1 MYTASSPDSSYPEN
15 PTTTELN
22 NLLASQGICGPNHY
36 IELDNA
42 NLTLTCDSSKTCD
55 SLRSARRRDDNY
67 DELIQQCSDDNS
79 NWFNEQKRVSREF
92 NNNQNSETIFE
103 SENWSDANNVT
114 SEICQSTGNINMGSM
129 RNACRVHQYYEQ
141 SEMPLTNEEIQGIL
155 GIQSFPNEYAL
166 NIDDLRN
173 KISST
178 RGSTVN
184 RDFRIME
191 NWIRNWGSRNSETDR
206 DGVPIN
212 DKVTGFNFNMLQDTS
227 GTYGPNLIIEQ
238 EVREFQVESY
248 GDPRDID
255 IGGIGGINLQQLFGN
270 VAANDEFESCM
281 NNILDDNATEYCNGL
296 SHLEIQEQIKNLDNI
311 SHLKPCHIRYI
322 EDKLKRISIVD
333 IDDAQECMGHLN
345 LAETCSD
352 NAPVSTRMLKI
363 AYMLFHIV
371 GLDNIDLEKISS
383 KSDEYYRLSKL
394 IDRLTPY
401 IKLAIKKIIDISKH
415 YEKKT
420 CGKVSTTTHVLE
432 RMYTDTFV
440 KSKEVSINF
449 NALDVIPK
457 FLIKDT
463 NIEEFVRSILL
474 MIVAICGVYVLL
486 MFLKGNSNNSCPN
499 N

>member
-1 MYTASSPDSSYPEN
+1 MYTASSPTSSYPTSN
-15 PTTTELN
+15 TELN
-22 NLLASQGICGPNHY
+22 NLLETQGICGPDRY
-36 IELDNA
+36 IKTE
-42 NLTLTCDSSKTCD
+42 NLTQTCDLCSNL
-55 SLRSARRRDDNY
+55 SLNS
-67 DELIQQCSDDNS
+67 DEDLRNQCNSINSDG
-79 NWFNEQKRVSREF
+79 WFREQKRVSREF
-92 NNNQNSETIFE
+92 NNNQNSETLFE
-103 SENWSDANNVT
+103 SENWSDANSVT
-114 SEICQSTGNINMGSM
+114 SQICQSTGNINMESM
-129 RNACRVHQYYEQ
+129 RNACRIFEYYEQ
-141 SEMPLTNEEIQGIL
+141 TDMPLTNEEIQGIL

-184 RDFRIME
+184 RNSRFVGDQNAKWVQNWSSRAETVEGRI
-191 NWIRNWGSRNSETDR
+191 INSS
-206 DGVPIN
+206 
-212 DKVTGFNFNMLQDTS
+212 VTGFNFSMLQDTS

-238 EVREFQVESY
+238 EVREFQMESY

-255 IGGIGGINLQQLFGN
+255 MGGIGGIGGINLQQLFGN
-270 VAANDEFESCM
+270 VAANDEFENCM

-333 IDDAQECMGHLN
+333 VDDAQECMGYLN

-352 NAPVSTRMLKI
+352 NIPVSTRMLKI

-371 GLDNIDLEKISS
+371 GLDNVDLQKISS

-420 CGKVSTTTHVLE
+420 CGKISTTTHVLE

-449 NALDVIPK
+449 NAFDVIPK

>member
-1 MYTASSPDSSYPEN
+1 MYTASSPSSSYP
-15 PTTTELN
+15 TSTTELN
-22 NLLASQGICGPNHY
+22 NLLASQGICGPDHY
-36 IELDNA
+36 IKTE
-42 NLTLTCDSSKTCD
+42 NLNQTCDPCSNISIT
-55 SLRSARRRDDNY
+55 SNLRMPDRVTDLRKQCKFLDEDGNRVVFNDN
-67 DELIQQCSDDNS
+67 E
-79 NWFNEQKRVSREF
+79 WFNEQKRVSREF
-92 NNNQNSETIFE
+92 NNNKNSETIFE
-103 SENWSDANNVT
+103 SENWSDANNAT
-114 SEICQSTGNINMGSM
+114 IGG
-129 RNACRVHQYYEQ
+129 CRIRENNSLNPVNPGCRILEYYEQ
-141 SEMPLTNEEIQGIL
+141 SDTPLTNEEIEGIL
-155 GIQSFPNEYAL
+155 GIENYPNEYAL
-166 NIDDLRN
+166 NIDNLRN
-173 KISST
+173 KISET
-178 RGSTVN
+178 RGGTVN
-184 RDFRIME
+184 RNSRIMAK
-191 NWIRNWGSRNSETDR
+191 WR
-206 DGVPIN
+206 DNLSPGF
-212 DKVTGFNFNMLQDTS
+212 TGFSEEQLQDVS
-227 GTYGPNLIIEQ
+227 GTYGPYLIIEQ
-238 EVREFQVESY
+238 EVREFQMESY
-248 GDPRDID
+248 GDPRDLNL
-255 IGGIGGINLQQLFGN
+255 GGIGSINLQQLFGN

-281 NNILDDNATEYCNGL
+281 NNILDDNTTEYCNGL

-371 GLDNIDLEKISS
+371 GLDNIDLERISS

-449 NALDVIPK
+449 DAFDVIPK

-474 MIVAICGVYVLL
+474 MIVAICAVYVLL